1 MFLLSLTYFSYQSLL
16 FPYFLVFLPFSHFLL
31 TIFMISTI
39 IFEPMMP
46 RALFWAP
53 SLYFLGP
60 PRHFNSAVLQSPPCS
75 MSQSSSFFQ
84 NWHFILYSV
93 SGPIISSGNQTGA
106 PFSLLFHLSPSPLPP
121 VSCWVWSLCIW
132 NITAFD
138 PYPSSPLSLLL
149 LRSVES
155 SLRALVFLKLKKNS
169 HVNIY
174 PGN

>member
-1 MFLLSLTYFSYQSLL
+1 MFLLSLTHFYYQHLL

-39 IFEPMMP
+39 IFEQMMP
-46 RALFWAP
+46 RALFRAP
-53 SLYFLGP
+53 SLYFLGL
-60 PRHFNSAVLQSPPCS
+60 PRHFNSAVLQSPPAQHVS
-75 MSQSSSFFQ
+75 EIIIFFPKLALHVVFSQWPHHSLGKPD
-84 NWHFILYSV
+84 WC
-93 SGPIISSGNQTGA
+93 T
-106 PFSLLFHLSPSPLPP
+106 FSLLFHLSPSLLSP

-155 SLRALVFLKLKKNS
+155 SLRALVFLKLKKKLPCK
-169 HVNIY
+169 Y